1 MIGAYTWAL
10 WMEREGRGRIM
21 AFRLIGI
28 LLVLQLI
35 VRLTIGGGPDW
46 IADLGGF
53 AAGFAASFALAPD
66 GGARLRRL
74 RDRARGM

>member
-1 MIGAYTWAL
+1 
-10 WMEREGRGRIM
+10 
-21 AFRLIGI
+21 
-28 LLVLQLI
+28 LI